1 MAIFVDSPINV
12 EIVDNDATE
21 IHVLVQSI
29 CGTYKRY
36 FGPFSTA
43 GEAAEAADAIVRGI
57 KHVGGVMSGPSPSR
71 REPDLH
77 KIRSRM

>member
-1 MAIFVDSPINV
+1 MAIFVHSPINV
-12 EIVDNDATE
+12 EVVDNDATE
-21 IHVLVQSI
+21 IRVLAQSM

-57 KHVGGVMSGPSPSR
+57 KNVGGVMTGSPPLR
-71 REPDLH
+71 REPERR
-77 KIRSRM
+77 KMCSEM